1 MPIKKSTGFILAGIL
16 LFAVSGVYLAGQEVM
31 ATQETQVKKAQI
43 PYSNPQSGEQM
54 YKDYCAACHGPG
66 GKGDGPTSAF
76 LKTWPPD
83 LTTLAQRNSGKYP
96 EIKVKETLLF
106 GMTSHAHGTSDMPVW
121 GPLFRARDENEGQKE
136 VNLRISELTHYVASL
151 QHK

>member
-1 MPIKKSTGFILAGIL
+1 MPIKKSTGLILAGVL
-16 LFAVSGVYLAGQEVM
+16 LLAAGGVYLAGQEE
-31 ATQETQVKKAQI
+31 AETQEIQVKKAQI

-66 GKGDGPTSAF
+66 GKGDGPVAAF
-76 LKTWPPD
+76 LKAWPPD
-83 LTTLAQRNSGKYP
+83 LTTLAQRNNGKYP

-106 GMTSHAHGTSDMPVW
+106 GTSSRAHGTSDMPVW
-121 GPLFRARDENEGQKE
+121 GPLFRARDEDEGRKE
-136 VNLRISELTHYVASL
+136 ANLRVSNLTQYVESL